1 MSHTVNSAAL
11 IADRASSIEYWKRE
25 LVCLRKHQKALTNA
39 AKHVNTV
46 FARHPD
52 MVNAYSWTSI
62 SYWSDNAPVTLCM
75 SVTHEV
81 NSMKEGIA
89 PAFIRSLL
97 EAGFDVESTKD
108 TATAESGHRTF
119 NFKRPGSE
127 TMVRMTLT
135 FNAKLMN
142 APDATCRKVQTGVEV
157 REVPTY
163 QLVCEE

>member
-1 MSHTVNSAAL
+1 MTATINSAAL

-25 LVCLRKHQKALTNA
+25 LVCLRKNQKALTKA
-39 AKHVNTV
+39 TKHVNTV

-52 MVNAYSWTSI
+52 LTAYSWTSV
-62 SYWSDNAPVTLCM
+62 SYWLDEGAVTLCM

-81 NSMKEGIA
+81 SSMKEGIA
-89 PAFIRSLL
+89 PAFMRSLL

-108 TATAESGHRTF
+108 TATADSGHRTF
-119 NFKRPGSE
+119 EFKRPGTE
-127 TMVRMTLT
+127 AMVPMTLT
-135 FNAKLMN
+135 FNAKLVN